1 MSVMSI
7 PRIFPL
13 QRHGFFMAAALE
25 VEVARWILE
34 VLHSEQES
42 LTHYQQSDVRFFPP
56 LHLGAMAYLGEQL
69 LHQSQQYSFTQ
80 CTTIPR
86 QASASY
92 PDSWVQEG
100 CKDLSEMTLRKS
112 PKMSHNRYC

>member
-42 LTHYQQSDVRFFPP
+42 LTHYQQSDVRFFPSTP
-56 LHLGAMAYLGEQL
+56 SGGNGIFRGTITAPITAVQLHTVYN
-69 LHQSQQYSFTQ
+69 YP
-80 CTTIPR
+80 TT
-86 QASASY
+86 
-92 PDSWVQEG
+92 G
-100 CKDLSEMTLRKS
+100 LSLIS
-112 PKMSHNRYC
+112 